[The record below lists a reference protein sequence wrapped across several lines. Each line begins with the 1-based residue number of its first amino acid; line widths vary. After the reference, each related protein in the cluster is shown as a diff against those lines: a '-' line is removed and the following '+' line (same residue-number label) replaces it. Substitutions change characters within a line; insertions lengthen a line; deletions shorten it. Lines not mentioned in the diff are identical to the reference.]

1 MQNSFFRSIMLGEKK
16 TDFQC
21 HPKPQ
26 KSTLG
31 DWSLRLGGTGKW
43 WVTVHIKVPNLRG
56 CPACPMNLLRIRE
69 VQPYIPSSSRGPVWC
84 LAQRFPWEK
93 YILKCS
99 QTQVYQL
106 NVCRNQI
113 YVMIFK
119 ISGCFRTCFLCLP
132 PQLCLK
138 EGGLRRWHPVH

>member
-56 CPACPMNLLRIRE
+56 CPACPMNLFQAAAGALF
-69 VQPYIPSSSRGPVWC
+69 GVWHKD
-84 LAQRFPWEK
+84 FPWEK

-99 QTQVYQL
+99 QTQVYQF